1 MTERNGVRPYLFGH
15 VREKSVSHLSCRFFE
30 GHSMFSSECEHV
42 HVLNR
47 AVNAELGA
55 GLGYELGVGSR
66 VLPAKPMIEVRDVQ
80 C

>member
-1 MTERNGVRPYLFGH
+1 ML
-15 VREKSVSHLSCRFFE
+15 
-30 GHSMFSSECEHV
+30 SSECGHV